1 MAEIVTTD
9 LEALHTLA
17 VDLERRID
25 ALRAAPPTAQPLLT
39 LDQAAE
45 RLAVGRTT
53 VQDMVDRGELPV
65 VAVTGRAIR
74 IDPADLDALIKARR
88 IRRG

>member
-1 MAEIVTTD
+1 MTADFDT
-9 LEALHTLA
+9 LYALA

-25 ALRAAPPTAQPLLT
+25 ALRAAPPTPHPLLT
-39 LDQAAE
+39 LEQAAE

-53 VQDMVDRGELPV
+53 IQAMVDSGELPV

-88 IRRG
+88 VRRS